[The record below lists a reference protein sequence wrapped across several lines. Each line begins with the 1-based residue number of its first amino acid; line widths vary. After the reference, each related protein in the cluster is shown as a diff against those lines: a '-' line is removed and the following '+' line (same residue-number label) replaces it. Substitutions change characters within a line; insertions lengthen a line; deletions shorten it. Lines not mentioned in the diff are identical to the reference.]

1 MKLAIADDQSVVREG
16 LKAVLEAKGEGEVR
30 VVLTVPDGETLLAHL
45 DRQTPDLCLVDIDMP
60 GLGGIETARRL
71 KQKYPQIKVVLLTTF
86 IRDDYIDGG
95 LAAGIDG
102 YLLKSQSP
110 EKILEALTEVMKG
123 GAFIEPQ
130 VLGKVLGRMKETV
143 LHPAEELPLTERE
156 REIVAG
162 VGRGLNNREI
172 ARELFISV
180 GTVKNHLTHVLGKL
194 ELRDRTQLAIF
205 AIERRIGK
213 EKP

>member
-1 MKLAIADDQSVVREG
+1 MRLAIADDQSVVREG
-16 LKAVLEAKGEGEVR
+16 LKAVLEARGDVEV
-30 VVLTVPDGETLLAHL
+30 VITASDGETLLAAIGAPL
-45 DRQTPDLCLVDIDMP
+45 PDICLLDIDMP
-60 GLGGIETARRL
+60 GIGGIETARRL
-71 KQKYPQIKVVLLTTF
+71 KKLYPGMKVVLLTTF

-95 LAAGIDG
+95 LSAGIDG

-110 EKILEALTEVMKG
+110 DKILEALVEVNKG

-130 VLGKVLGRMKETV
+130 VLGKVLGRMKAPLV
-143 LHPAEELPLTERE
+143 SPEEDLPLTDRE
-156 REIVAG
+156 MEIVAG

-172 ARELFISV
+172 AKELFISV
-180 GTVKNHLTHVLGKL
+180 GTVKNHLTHVLNKL

-205 AIERRIGK
+205 AIERGIGK